1 MLVNITI
8 QNIVL
13 IERLNID
20 FKLGLCVLS
29 GETGSGKSILL
40 DALGLA
46 IGNRSN
52 NRLLRKNCKKGIV
65 TAQFDISNNQKCLEI
80 LSENGLIDEE
90 NANFVTLKRIL
101 SDNLTSKS
109 LINDIPV
116 SLNLLKQ
123 IGDFLIEIHGQ
134 NEQQGLLNSS
144 YHCQILDQ
152 FAGNGEL
159 IKELQQKYQE
169 LNNVNQELDALKEEK
184 DKNER
189 EIDYL
194 THIIQELEETSI
206 KTNEEEELKD
216 RCNILKYQEKINNLL
231 LETQK
236 TINDSDLNIS
246 LVQKNLINNQNLAE
260 DLSEDVNSNFA
271 KIIDIIDEI
280 SSKNEQ
286 INQINDE
293 ILYELNENNENLED
307 LEQRLFLIRNLSR
320 KFNKSSNELIQF
332 LEDSKKNLNKILNYK
347 EISNNLEGQK
357 IKLEKEYFDIATDLS
372 NKRQEAATRLSKKT
386 EEELQYLKMGNVK
399 FTAQIT
405 KIAEG
410 NYGPNGIDEVRFL
423 AAINHNSDFA
433 PIAKIASGGELSRFM
448 LSLKVAL
455 LKVKSVPI
463 LIFDEIDSGIGG
475 AVANAVGD
483 RLKLL
488 AKELQ
493 VIVVTHH
500 AQVAAKSDY
509 HLFVKKEDVNESTN
523 TIIKILNLAEKEN
536 EIARM
541 ISGESVSS
549 EAVMAA
555 KKLMIN

>member
-80 LSENGLIDEE
+80 LSKNGLIDEE

-101 SDNLTSKS
+101 SYNLTSKS

-123 IGDFLIEIHGQ
+123 IGGFLIEIHGQ

-159 IKELQQKYQE
+159 IKKLQQKYQE
-169 LNNVNQELDALKEEK
+169 LNNINQELDVLKEEK

-194 THIIQELEETSI
+194 THIIQELEEAGI

-347 EISNNLEGQK
+347 EISSNLEGQK

-372 NKRQEAATRLSKKT
+372 NKRQEAATRLSKKI